1 MHGRDLWQHL
11 GNPKRMATPLIVAV
25 GQVGQHTGGRGIKK
39 LAARRHVEP
48 RPRCTVFGPKFSGR
62 RFAVRSSLAGRLS
75 RKNGKTNPSQ
85 PLPVPLPHR
94 SAKVEDWCKVDQIL
108 DLYRAASTA
117 STTLPLPLPLPPPGG
132 TSHSRITLTVE
143 FTRSSKACDA
153 LSSTWSATW
162 FMIYSLFG
170 QLNWNSLSIGT
181 HNRRPSTPPAA
192 VQNTASWARRGNR
205 GSGPGRASLPSP
217 LPGRQH
223 RPATGRRCR
232 RPLTESS

>member
-94 SAKVEDWCKVDQIL
+94 SAKVEDSGSLPSRQHRQHHSATATARWNITFTDHL
-108 DLYRAASTA
+108 DRRVHEVQQCMRRIVEHMVCYLVNDL
-117 STTLPLPLPLPPPGG
+117 LPFREIKL
-132 TSHSRITLTVE
+132 E
-143 FTRSSKACDA
+143 FTFRRNAQSAPFYSTCRSSK
-153 LSSTWSATW
+153 
-162 FMIYSLFG
+162 YSFSG
-170 QLNWNSLSIGT
+170 
-181 HNRRPSTPPAA
+181 
-192 VQNTASWARRGNR
+192 ASG
-205 GSGPGRASLPSP
+205 
-217 LPGRQH
+217 
-223 RPATGRRCR
+223 
-232 RPLTESS
+232 